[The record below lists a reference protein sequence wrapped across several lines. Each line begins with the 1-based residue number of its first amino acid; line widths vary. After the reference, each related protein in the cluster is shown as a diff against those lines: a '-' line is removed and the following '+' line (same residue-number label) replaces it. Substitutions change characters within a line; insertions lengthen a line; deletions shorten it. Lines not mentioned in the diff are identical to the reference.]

1 MNPLLPINI
10 NQLLARQNSVLFFKL
25 GFQIVKSNRCH
36 KLGLAN
42 NTGNVNFHWGLF
54 ILFKYKNDRS
64 QTNHFFKLL
73 KTRYEGFLELTILLN
88 MRFFFTLNLSQAY
101 KH

>member
-25 GFQIVKSNRCH
+25 GFQIVKSNSCH
-36 KLGLAN
+36 KLGVAN
-42 NTGNVNFHWGLF
+42 NTGNVNLHWGLF

-64 QTNHFFKLL
+64 QTND
-73 KTRYEGFLELTILLN
+73 FLN
-88 MRFFFTLNLSQAY
+88 YWKRDMNVFSN
-101 KH
+101 